1 MYPPPQWVAGTA
13 TDCGATLTRARLVNR
28 MGPPSN
34 KIAIRVKSL
43 HVFAPRPFARRAPKR
58 RSRAAASVAPRLL
71 NPGGGI
77 HGPQRVTGV
86 TRAGQAMEQHPHGV
100 VVECDET
107 IDRSPEVVWNV
118 VACTGAVDWAS
129 DPSRSAACDGVRLIR
144 LSPQMFMEQ
153 RVVDRREEVMV
164 LRTAMTRSANLPWSA
179 YESTIRVEAMP
190 MDPSR
195 CRVVLT
201 CLATPT
207 DDERIVTGLLHG
219 LILLSLRSLKARVE
233 TT

>member
-1 MYPPPQWVAGTA
+1 
-13 TDCGATLTRARLVNR
+13 
-28 MGPPSN
+28 
-34 KIAIRVKSL
+34 
-43 HVFAPRPFARRAPKR
+43 
-58 RSRAAASVAPRLL
+58 
-71 NPGGGI
+71 
-77 HGPQRVTGV
+77 
-86 TRAGQAMEQHPHGV
+86 MEQHPHGV

-118 VACTGAVDWAS
+118 VACMGEGGPAS
-129 DPSRSAACDGVRLIR
+129 DASRSAACDGVGLIR
-144 LSPQMFMEQ
+144 PSPEMFMEQ
-153 RVVDRREEVMV
+153 RVIDRRDEVMV

-179 YESTIRVEAMP
+179 YESTIRVEALLME
-190 MDPSR
+190 PSR

-207 DDERIVTGLLHG
+207 DDERIVTGLLQG